1 MLKTACENIV
11 LNLIQVWKK
20 TYDSQLGLT
29 SPVPQQNFKVNAS

>member
-11 LNLIQVWKK
+11 PDLIQLWKK

-29 SPVPQQNFKVNAS
+29 YPVP